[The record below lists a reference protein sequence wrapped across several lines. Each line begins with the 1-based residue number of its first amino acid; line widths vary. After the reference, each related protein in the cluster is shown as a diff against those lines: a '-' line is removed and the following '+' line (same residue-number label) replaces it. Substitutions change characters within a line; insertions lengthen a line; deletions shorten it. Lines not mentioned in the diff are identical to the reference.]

1 MPVNKMFTLFCTFSY
16 LQTPGFIDGD
26 FFVRAGLPVF
36 RPGYVDKAALVVSD
50 TLVGL
55 VFTV

>member
-1 MPVNKMFTLFCTFSY
+1 MFTLFCTFSY